1 MFVPVL
7 VIVLIFNLE
16 LMMMKKPNFSSSL
29 KRGFRGKTRLRC
41 PPFELPPPRR
51 AGAPGLGS
59 RPVLASDRSPRLPF
73 RSSLS
78 FTSAEPR
85 ITGMTAGL
93 IF

>member
-1 MFVPVL
+1 MIRVQL
-7 VIVLIFNLE
+7 HLCSITLFNILTYI
-16 LMMMKKPNFSSSL
+16 LNFSSSL

-41 PPFELPPPRR
+41 PPVELPPPRR

-59 RPVLASDRSPRLPF
+59 RPVLASDRSLRLPF